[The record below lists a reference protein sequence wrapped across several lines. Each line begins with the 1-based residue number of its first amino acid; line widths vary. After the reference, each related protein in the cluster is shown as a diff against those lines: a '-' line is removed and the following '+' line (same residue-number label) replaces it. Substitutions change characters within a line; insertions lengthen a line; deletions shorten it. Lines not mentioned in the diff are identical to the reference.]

1 MEYLLKSNDPFVWI
15 SLLIGGLIILR
26 IIGKVIQMII
36 DIVLDSIEALIDIIA
51 TRIFIV
57 ITFPFW
63 FPIQLIEN
71 MILREIGK
79 NISKSDARKQQ
90 SSPEHEGASRIHNEH
105 KKRKSQ
111 SQRKKETTG
120 NEEIDWALSF
130 LGLPLNNNF
139 TMKELNQ
146 EFRIMANEYHPDK
159 GNGDTELM
167 QQLNQ
172 ARVTVKKWRDW

>member
-1 MEYLLKSNDPFVWI
+1 MEELLKSNDPFVWI
-15 SLLIGGLIILR
+15 SLLIGGLITLR
-26 IIGKVIQMII
+26 IIVQVIQMII
-36 DIVLDSIEALIDIIA
+36 DAVLNIIEALIDIIA

-71 MILREIGK
+71 MILSGIGK
-79 NISKSDARKQQ
+79 NGAKSDTRKKQFP
-90 SSPEHEGASRIHNEH
+90 PEHGGDSGINSEQ
-105 KKRKSQ
+105 KKRKPQ

-120 NEEIDWALSF
+120 NEEIDWALCL

-139 TMKELNQ
+139 TMKELNR
-146 EFRIMANEYHPDK
+146 EFRIMANECHPDK

-167 QQLNQ
+167 QELYQ
-172 ARVTVKKWRDW
+172 ARIIVKKWRSW